1 MLELVIFFVYYQDMI
16 QRIWPPE
23 YFAVL
28 QDGNGEAPYFR
39 AAEPDESAEVFAD
52 RIGHLVARDIE
63 YRGTAFVDVI
73 KGQSGESDTEVAS
86 QVLAAVG
93 IHKVL
98 RQEARLHLEA
108 I

>member
-1 MLELVIFFVYYQDMI
+1 MI
-16 QRIWPPE
+16 KEIWPPE
-23 YFAVL
+23 FFAVL

-39 AAEPDESAEVFAD
+39 AIEPDESAELFAD
-52 RIGHLVARDIE
+52 RIGQLVARDIE
-63 YRGTAFVDVI
+63 YRGTSFVDVI
-73 KGQSGESDTEVAS
+73 KGQNGASDTEVVS

-98 RQEARLHLEA
+98 RQEARLRLET